1 MKIKSFNVLP
11 NLPDNLK
18 SLEEFATNMLF
29 TWRWESIALFMDMD
43 EDLWNKSH
51 RNPKWMIGAM
61 PYSRL
66 EALGRDPK
74 FVARLAERK
83 KDFDEYM
90 HPKTTWYTRNAKP
103 EDKDM
108 CVAYF
113 SMEYG
118 IGEGLPIYSGGLGML
133 SGDHL
138 KSSSDLGLPVIGV
151 GLLYKKGYVKQQLN
165 RDNWQVEEYPVND
178 WYNMPVEVVNDQNGN
193 PLRVEVNLAGE
204 IVNVGVWKVPVGRT
218 SLYLLDTNLPENS
231 KGARLI
237 TEQLYGGDRENRIR
251 QEIVLGI
258 GGPRALEAMGI
269 HPSVY
274 HVNEGHSAFLLFE
287 RIRNLMRTRG
297 LSFDEARE
305 IVWSSS
311 VFTTHTP
318 VIAGNEHFDFGLVR
332 KYMES
337 VAYDLGISF
346 DNFLSIGKET
356 PESGT
361 FCMTVVAIRLCAF
374 LNGVSKLHGDVSRNM
389 WHKIW
394 PGLPRYEVPILG
406 LTNGVHT
413 PSWISHE
420 HHDLYKKY
428 LNVGPEGLPDD
439 CDWSRVDKIDDKEF
453 WDVHMARKQKMVNI
467 ARAHLVAQH
476 KRWGS
481 DPTVIEEAG
490 KVLNPNYLTIGFAR
504 RFATYK
510 RATLFMRDLNRLME
524 LVNDKDMPVQFVFAG
539 KAHQADTQGKE
550 FIKAVAQLSMDKRFQ
565 NRIIFVED
573 YNMNVARYLVQG
585 VDVWMNNPIR
595 PLEASG
601 TSGMKA
607 VINGVLNL
615 SILDGW
621 WEEGYSPEVGWA
633 IGGTSPYNSEE
644 ERDYAESSA
653 IYNIIRK
660 YVAPL
665 YYKRDKNDLP
675 KGWIK
680 MMKNCVKTLVPQF
693 NTNRMLRE
701 YYEWFYVNAH
711 RAFRKFEDRGRISNF
726 SSWRKRL
733 QDNWG
738 KVKVVVD
745 PLPDMEI
752 RAGMKLPVRAMVWL
766 GGLNPDEV
774 EVQIHY
780 GRTVGQIAFVEG
792 KTVPMKLEAQA
803 GDGYLYKG
811 EIPCDNSGK
820 CDFAVRV
827 IGHNQDAHNALMP
840 MFLRWNED

>member
-11 NLPDNLK
+11 NLPENLK
-18 SLEEFATNMLF
+18 PLEEFATNMLF
-29 TWRWESIALFMDMD
+29 TWNWDAIKMFLSMD
-43 EDLWNKSH
+43 EELWDKSH

-74 FVARLAERK
+74 FLSELAERK
-83 KDFDEYM
+83 KEFDAYM
-90 HPKTTWYTRNAKP
+90 NPKSTWFTRNAKP
-103 EDKDM
+103 EDKDIS
-108 CVAYF
+108 VAYF

-178 WYNMPVEVVNDQNGN
+178 WYNMPVEVVNDASGN

-204 IVNVGVWKVPVGRT
+204 IVKLGVWQVLVGRT
-218 SLYLLDTNLPENS
+218 SLYLLDTDIAENS
-231 KGARLI
+231 NSARRI

-274 HVNEGHSAFLLFE
+274 HVNEGHSAFLLLE
-287 RIRNLMRTRG
+287 RIRHLMHSRG
-297 LSFDEARE
+297 LSFKEARE
-305 IVWSSS
+305 VVWSSS

-318 VIAGNEHFDFGLVR
+318 VIAGNEHFDFDLVR
-332 KYMES
+332 KYMEGC
-337 VAYDLGISF
+337 AYELGISIGE
-346 DNFLSIGKET
+346 FLEIGKERPDST
-356 PESGT
+356 S
-361 FCMTVVAIRLCAF
+361 FCMTVLAIRLCAF
-374 LNGVSKLHGDVSRNM
+374 LNGVSKLHGEVSRNM

-394 PGLPRYEVPILG
+394 PELPRYEIPILG
-406 LTNGVHT
+406 ITNGVHT

-428 LNVGPEGLPDD
+428 LKAGPEGLPDD
-439 CDWSRVDKIDDKEF
+439 CDWNRIDKISDKEF
-453 WDVHMARKQKMVNI
+453 WQVHMARKQKMVNI
-467 ARAHLVAQH
+467 ARQHLAAQH
-476 KRWGS
+476 RRWGS
-481 DPTVIEEAG
+481 DPTVIEEAS

-510 RATLFMRDLNRLME
+510 RATLFMRDINRLME
-524 LVNDKDMPVQFVFAG
+524 LVNDANMPVQFVFAG

-633 IGGTSPYNSEE
+633 IGGTAPYNTEA
-644 ERDYAESSA
+644 ERDYAESNA
-653 IYNIIRK
+653 IYNMIK
-660 YVAPL
+660 KTVAPL
-665 YYKRDKNDLP
+665 YYNRNSEGLP
-675 KGWIK
+675 EGWIK

-701 YYEWFYVNAH
+701 YYNTFYVKAH
-711 RAFRKFEDRGRISNF
+711 RAFRAFEDKERL
-726 SSWRKRL
+726 SSFAAWRKRL

-738 KVKVVVD
+738 RVKIAVD

-752 RAGMKLPVRAMVWL
+752 RAGMKLPVSAVVWL
-766 GGLNPDEV
+766 GELSPEDV
-774 EVQIHY
+774 EVQIHV
-780 GRTVGQIAFVEG
+780 GHTVGQRAFTDGRTFVMKCEG
-792 KTVPMKLEAQA
+792 RI
-803 GDGYLYKG
+803 GDGYVYKG
-811 EIPCDNSGK
+811 EIDCENSGK
-820 CDFAVRV
+820 CDYAVRV
-827 IGHNQDAHNALMP
+827 FGHHKDAHNALMP
-840 MFLRWNED
+840 LFLKWNED